1 MASDQPS
8 VLGVLRAAAHD
19 AVTCDWS
26 RSAPV
31 AALYCLPAILLM
43 LIAGQFT
50 GYPVE
55 GLVAAGGALV
65 VGFGA
70 FQHLTRLRAAPM
82 LLAAAG
88 TSVSAAIG
96 TMVSGI
102 PVVEA
107 GTAGLWGFAL
117 GLFTALDTA
126 SWWVLL
132 QCAIALVIATTF
144 PADLLHAGE
153 RAGLVL
159 AGGATQIAVV
169 TALWHLFPCPFA
181 NVGPPNQQ
189 LPPATLAEAWRRLGR
204 TATLRSE
211 RLLYCVALGSSVA
224 VGVGVFRLIGL
235 ENGYWVPMTVL
246 LVMRWGGLQATLGRP
261 LARGA
266 GTLVGAGTVTVFAA
280 FAHPAPG
287 TVVGLGILAAWATY
301 AVQFVNYAMLSVGVT
316 AFIVLG
322 FALAGLPEPMVAL
335 HRVLATLAG
344 AAVAIAGQ
352 LAMHLLERQ
361 AGEGRV
367 LT

>member
-159 AGGATQIAVV
+159 AGGATQIAVI
-169 TALWHLFPCPFA
+169 TALWHLFPRPFA

-189 LPPATLAEAWRRLGR
+189 LPPATLAEAESMQNRGVITSGYKLPHRPPLSPMGDGRSPTTSAPHNFACSRWRLEARDLAKRLDR
-204 TATLRSE
+204 
-211 RLLYCVALGSSVA
+211 
-224 VGVGVFRLIGL
+224 
-235 ENGYWVPMTVL
+235 
-246 LVMRWGGLQATLGRP
+246 
-261 LARGA
+261 
-266 GTLVGAGTVTVFAA
+266 
-280 FAHPAPG
+280 APDK
-287 TVVGLGILAAWATY
+287 
-301 AVQFVNYAMLSVGVT
+301 
-316 AFIVLG
+316 
-322 FALAGLPEPMVAL
+322 
-335 HRVLATLAG
+335 
-344 AAVAIAGQ
+344 
-352 LAMHLLERQ
+352 RQ
-361 AGEGRV
+361 ADRAR
-367 LT
+367 

>member
-1 MASDQPS
+1 MACDQPS
-8 VLGVLRAAAHD
+8 ALGVLRAAAHD

-26 RSAPV
+26 RFAPV
-31 AALYCLPAILLM
+31 AALYCLPAILLL

-50 GYPVE
+50 GYPDE

-82 LLAAAG
+82 LLAAFG
-88 TSVSAAIG
+88 TSISAAIG

-102 PVVEA
+102 PVVEG
-107 GTAGLWGFAL
+107 GTAGLWGFAV
-117 GLFTALDTA
+117 GLFTALGTA

-132 QCAIALVIATTF
+132 QCAIALVIAITF

-159 AGGATQIAVV
+159 AGGTAQIAVV
-169 TALWHLFPCPFA
+169 TTLWRPFPHPFA
-181 NVGPPNQQ
+181 SVAPPNEQ
-189 LPPATLAEAWRRLGR
+189 LPPPTFAEAWHTLGR
-204 TATLRSE
+204 TITLHSE
-211 RLLYCVALGSSVA
+211 RWRYCVALGLSVA
-224 VGVGVFRLIGL
+224 VGVGVFRLVGL
-235 ENGYWVPMTVL
+235 GNGYWVPMTVL
-246 LVMRWGGLQATLGRP
+246 LVMRWGGLQVTLGRA

-280 FAHPAPG
+280 FAQPG
-287 TVVGLGILAAWATY
+287 PGAVIGLGILAAWATY
-301 AVQFVNYAMLSVGVT
+301 ALQFVNYAMLSLGVT

-322 FALAGLPEPMVAL
+322 FALAGLPEPVVAL

-344 AAVAIAGQ
+344 AAIAIAGQ
-352 LAMHLLERQ
+352 LATRFVDGQ
-361 AGEGRV
+361 GDS
-367 LT
+367 